1 MQSVHALILS
11 LLVAAPAI
19 AHADESPPPPMPIAP
34 MPMAAP
40 TKSDGSGYVAP
51 KFVPYE
57 GGDIPSYAHI
67 ETRPNI
73 AFVASGVSIFG
84 SAYVT
89 SLIYG
94 LATCGAQTSC
104 RAGSGWLYLPI
115 AGPFVTSAQ
124 APTTGGQALAAF
136 DGGVQ
141 VLGVALT
148 IVGFALPR
156 KYVSWQT
163 KTATLTL
170 SPTVGGLSDSPTNA
184 GSTMPEVKSG
194 LSLVGKF

>member
-1 MQSVHALILS
+1 MRSAHALILS
-11 LLVAAPAI
+11 LLAASPAI
-19 AHADESPPPPMPIAP
+19 AHADEPSPPHESTPTPPKLGPAE
-34 MPMAAP
+34 
-40 TKSDGSGYVAP
+40 GSGYVAP

-57 GGDIPSYAHI
+57 GGDIPSYAHL

-73 AFVASGVSIFG
+73 AFIATGTSIFG

-94 LATCGAQTSC
+94 LATCGAQTNC
-104 RAGSGWLYLPI
+104 RAGSGWLYLPL

-148 IVGFALPR
+148 IVGFAMPR
-156 KYVSWQT
+156 KYVTWQT
-163 KTATLTL
+163 KTATVTL
-170 SPTVGGLSDSPTNA
+170 SPTIGGVADCATNT
-184 GSTMPEVKSG
+184 GSLAPAIKSG

>member
-1 MQSVHALILS
+1 MHSAHALILG
-11 LLVAAPAI
+11 LLVASPAI
-19 AHADESPPPPMPIAP
+19 AHADETPPQHES
-34 MPMAAP
+34 AP
-40 TKSDGSGYVAP
+40 TLAPTPPKYDGSGYVAP

-73 AFVASGVSIFG
+73 AFIATGTSIFG

-94 LATCGAQTSC
+94 LATCGAQTNC
-104 RAGSGWLYLPI
+104 RSGSGWLYLPI

-148 IVGFALPR
+148 IVGFAMPR
-156 KYVSWQT
+156 KYVTWQT

-170 SPTVGGLSDSPTNA
+170 SPTVGGAANSATDT
-184 GSTMPEVKSG
+184 GSTMPATKSG